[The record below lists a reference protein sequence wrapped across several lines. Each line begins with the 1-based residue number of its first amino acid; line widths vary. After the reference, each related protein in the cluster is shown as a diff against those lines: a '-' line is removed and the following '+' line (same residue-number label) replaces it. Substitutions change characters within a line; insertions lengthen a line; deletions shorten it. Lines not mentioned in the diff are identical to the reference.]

1 LISVSEKAKERLIAA
16 MEQGKASCIR
26 IRVGR
31 G

>member
-1 LISVSEKAKERLIAA
+1 VIRISEKAKERLLAA
-16 MEQGKASCIR
+16 LEQGKASSIR